1 MQEPLVRHYNV
12 DARTFWSEVKALPDY
27 LRRHGAELVSEDSI
41 YLNHILTY
49 VRTGRFPGLNNALLR
64 ELGKELRFYPGL
76 PQFFAAVKDR
86 IRNNSVFQRH
96 DIRIEHHIVSTGLRQ
111 MILGTAI
118 APYVDGVWGCEFVE
132 HLPEPGFLT
141 NGREIP
147 ADQPHVIRDI
157 AYVLDNTTKTRAI
170 FEINK
175 GVNKFP
181 EIDVNSNILGM
192 IGASRSRIWFIL
204 RMDQV
209 MCRFSSWSTKTAAG
223 HLRSMRA
230 VRYRDLRK
238 PWSSAPGEGTRIR
251 RGKL

>member
-1 MQEPLVRHYNV
+1 
-12 DARTFWSEVKALPDY
+12 
-27 LRRHGAELVSEDSI
+27 
-41 YLNHILTY
+41 
-49 VRTGRFPGLNNALLR
+49 
-64 ELGKELRFYPGL
+64 
-76 PQFFAAVKDR
+76 
-86 IRNNSVFQRH
+86 
-96 DIRIEHHIVSTGLRQ
+96 

-209 MCRFSSWSTKTAAG
+209 MCRFSPGQPKRRQDIRG
-223 HLRSMRA
+223 LRERFGTGFAQA
-230 VRYRDLRK
+230 VELQRQ
-238 PWSSAPGEGTRIR
+238 GEGTRIR